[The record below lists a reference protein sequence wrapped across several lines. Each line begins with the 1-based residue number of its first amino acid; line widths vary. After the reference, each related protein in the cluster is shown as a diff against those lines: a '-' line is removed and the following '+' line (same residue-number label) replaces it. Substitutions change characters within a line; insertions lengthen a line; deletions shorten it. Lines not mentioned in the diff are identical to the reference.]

1 MPLAG
6 SSGKLSTI
14 GFQDKRSFVI
24 KLRLPAM
31 MSGRA
36 CPSERTLNPK
46 GGGYASD
53 YFVHPDLLDV
63 HFERLIVQ
71 KGLAEP
77 KSST

>member
-1 MPLAG
+1 
-6 SSGKLSTI
+6 
-14 GFQDKRSFVI
+14 
-24 KLRLPAM
+24 M